1 MRGGGWDCHK
11 LGLRDDWNC
20 FEMNDCCS
28 EIVLK
33 DGWSC
38 FEFGSEASQ
47 DCSELELSGGSELLL
62 DGSKKWC

>member
-1 MRGGGWDCHK
+1 MDI
-11 LGLRDDWNC
+11 
-20 FEMNDCCS
+20 CCS